1 MAAKDSVDLSDL
13 AKLTRAATLKQ
24 STVAFA
30 GILVGEN
37 KNSISVADPQ
47 GTWVIDRGDVVSLD
61 DWEHGDCA
69 PPYMREQGRPVRV
82 VISDGTTIHEVRPWR
97 IDRGGGGIGQDRT
110 TRMVVDS
117 IFTLGGDAA
126 PVTDRTRLGERALS
140 RLERAFA
147 RRLGWNP
154 EGCPGGGPE
163 GPPRDPGGGNVDPV
177 AAGSKT
183 WECPNDGNGPGG
195 GGCFPDSDETF

>member
-97 IDRGGGGIGQDRT
+97 IDRGGGGVGQDRT

-126 PVTDRTRLGERALS
+126 PVVPPVPPMPPESAARAWPATSAQAASIASSAIATAIDGALGRLVRISWVRLTSRSALVGF
-140 RLERAFA
+140 R
-147 RRLGWNP
+147 G
-154 EGCPGGGPE
+154 
-163 GPPRDPGGGNVDPV
+163 
-177 AAGSKT
+177 
-183 WECPNDGNGPGG
+183 
-195 GGCFPDSDETF
+195 